1 MKRGWLIALATII
14 LAGGIVSTGYAETK
28 IGGEVRG
35 RGVTG
40 DNKEAAT
47 TPTIKHTSG
56 GFFEQRTRINADAN
70 VNDTTKVFIQVQ
82 DSRKWGSEDPMP
94 TTEVLPSKVDRT
106 IDTGD
111 NDNGGIDLSQG
122 YVELSKL
129 FGLSPVSVKMGRQA
143 MFYGEQR
150 LIGSL
155 EWSNNA
161 RRFDA
166 LKFMYKHNVVDIDV
180 WTAKIVENGG
190 EDWGNDDNLN
200 GVYATLKNIPKN
212 AVDVYLLEKVAGAT
226 NLNLYTIGARVKGT
240 VENVNVDY
248 NAEAAIQSG
257 DFDTNSSQSASAY
270 AIRAGYTLPDMKG
283 LRVGVEYD
291 AATGNKASA
300 SPGTTAEDNKAFDN
314 LYPTNHYLYGF
325 TDDVNWTN
333 LNAWSLN
340 ISLKPVD
347 KLNLAV
353 EYWNYQRAEK
363 TSAGKD
369 DNGTEMNVKAN
380 YELSKSITCEA
391 AYVIRDSGDIATS
404 PYDTTTFGSG
414 TLPADKSASFGYF
427 LINVKFNFPGP
438 LITVRPSALQRPSY
452 STASVYGP
460 SQGPGGLP
468 RP

>member
-1 MKRGWLIALATII
+1 MMRKRLWIALVII
-14 LAGGIVSTGYAETK
+14 FVTAGLVSRSDAEVK
-28 IGGEVRG
+28 LSGELRVRG
-35 RGVTG
+35 IMVDNSDGTG
-40 DNKEAAT
+40 AKKD
-47 TPTIKHTSG
+47 G
-56 GFFEQRTRINADAN
+56 GYFEQRTRLNGEASVDENA
-70 VNDTTKVFIQVQ
+70 KVFVQIQ
-82 DSRKWGSEDPMP
+82 DSRKWGEQ
-94 TTEVLPSKVDRT
+94 TVTVGTETSNT
-106 IDTGD
+106 QITGREKEAT
-111 NDNGGIDLSQG
+111 DLSQG
-122 YVELSKL
+122 YVEIGNLFDQPLS
-129 FGLSPVSVKMGRQA
+129 VRIGRQA
-143 MFYGEQR
+143 MAYGDHR
-150 LIGSL
+150 LIGTL
-155 EWSNNA
+155 EWSNHA

-166 LKFMYKHNVVDIDV
+166 LKVMYRHEVVDVDV
-180 WTAKIVENGG
+180 WTAKIAENGG

-200 GVYATLKNIPKN
+200 GVYAALKNIPKN
-212 AVDVYLLEKVAGAT
+212 AVDLYLLQKVAGTT
-226 NLNLYTIGARVKGT
+226 NLNFYTLGGRVKGA
-240 VENVNVDY
+240 VDNVNVDY
-248 NAEAAIQSG
+248 NAEAAVQSG
-257 DFDTNSSQSASAY
+257 DFDTDSSQSASAY

-283 LRVGVEYD
+283 LRVGVEYA
-291 AATGNKASA
+291 AATGNEASA

-391 AYVIRDSGDIATS
+391 AYVIRDAGDIATS

-452 STASVYGP
+452 STASVSGP
-460 SQGPGGLP
+460 SKGPG
-468 RP
+468 